1 MNSAKKRGAGRE
13 ARHLT
18 IGQARG
24 WAIAR
29 LGLDRESFGL
39 LRLGEFWE
47 ALTVW
52 IEDRNAERRH
62 EAEVIRGVGL
72 RLFNL
77 QLAKEKSLKPHEF
90 MPFPWDE
97 EENDPGAL
105 ENLTEDEK
113 KASLD
118 KLLGQVKW

>member
-1 MNSAKKRGAGRE
+1 M
-13 ARHLT
+13 
-18 IGQARG
+18 
-24 WAIAR
+24 
-29 LGLDRESFGL
+29 
-39 LRLGEFWE
+39 
-47 ALTVW
+47 TVW

-72 RLFNL
+72 RLFNI
-77 QLAKEKSLKPHEF
+77 QLAKGKSLKPNEF

-105 ENLTEDEK
+105 VNLTDEEK

-118 KLLGQVKW
+118 KLLEKVKW

>member
-1 MNSAKKRGAGRE
+1 M
-13 ARHLT
+13 
-18 IGQARG
+18 
-24 WAIAR
+24 
-29 LGLDRESFGL
+29 
-39 LRLGEFWE
+39 
-47 ALTVW
+47 TVW

-77 QLAKEKSLKPHEF
+77 QLAKGKSLKPHEF

-97 EENDPGAL
+97 EEKPNEGGLSDMTP
-105 ENLTEDEK
+105 EEK

-118 KLLGQVKW
+118 KLKELIDW